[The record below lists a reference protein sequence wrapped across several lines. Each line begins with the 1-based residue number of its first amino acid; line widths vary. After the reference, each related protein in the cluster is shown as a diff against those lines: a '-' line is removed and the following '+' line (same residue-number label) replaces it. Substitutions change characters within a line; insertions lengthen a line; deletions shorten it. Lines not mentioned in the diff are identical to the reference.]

1 MIAASMISFL
11 FGAVLGQRFN
21 VVVLV
26 PPVAIVLVLSV
37 GAGFAHPQAAWWI
50 VRMAGAGAICLQ
62 CGYFAGIVTRHLLAA
77 DRSGGSSP
85 LARAETS
92 TRHGT
97 LT

>member
-1 MIAASMISFL
+1 MITASMISFL

-21 VVVLV
+21 VLVLV
-26 PPVAIVLVLSV
+26 PAVAIVLVLSV

-50 VRMAGAGAICLQ
+50 VRIAGAGAICLQ

-77 DRSGGSSP
+77 DPPGGSSP

-92 TRHGT
+92 THAAP
-97 LT
+97 

>member
-1 MIAASMISFL
+1 MIAALMISFL

-26 PPVAIVLVLSV
+26 PAVAIVLVLSV

-50 VRMAGAGAICLQ
+50 IKMAGAGAICLQ

-77 DRSGGSSP
+77 EPSGRSSP

-92 TRHGT
+92 TRHAAP
-97 LT
+97 